1 MSTSKRKKE
10 SKRVKLKQ
18 TKIRIP
24 EETDAKIR
32 KLAKECGFSIAYVVR
47 HILEQEIDD
56 CFATIKCIDCEQG
69 NRIET
74 LLTEISTELRLI
86 LNNIKRIGI
95 NYNQEIKLKNAENK
109 YNSIQN
115 RYEKQMASIELTN
128 LKKELEDSKSD
139 TNELKTELDK
149 FEELVIRM
157 EDTLCHIQE

>member
-18 TKIRIP
+18 TKIRIS

-47 HILEQEIDD
+47 HILEQGIDD
-56 CFATIKCIDCEQG
+56 YFATIKCIDCEQG

-115 RYEKQMASIELTN
+115 RYEKQIAAVELQ
-128 LKKELEDSKSD
+128 KIKRELDEAKPDM
-139 TNELKTELDK
+139 NELKNELDK

-157 EDTLCHIQE
+157 EETLCHIQE